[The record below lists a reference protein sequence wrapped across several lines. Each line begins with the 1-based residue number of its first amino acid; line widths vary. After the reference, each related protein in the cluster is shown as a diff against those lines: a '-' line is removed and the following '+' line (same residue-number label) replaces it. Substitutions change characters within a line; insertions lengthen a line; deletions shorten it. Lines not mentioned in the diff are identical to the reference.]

1 MGPGWGQWYDPTLTP
16 DTYDLNAAASL
27 LGQAGYTVSIT
38 PKPQIQY
45 GGSPMLG
52 SGSITISGTGPVAD
66 MLVMV
71 QQSTDGGTTWT
82 DFAPALTD
90 NSSNYQVS
98 APAPPAFGTV
108 WYRANFTG
116 IVPTPDIVAQIQNG
130 TITLNM
136 MEYQSIV
143 SNSTDWLNHRILWL
157 PPPGTTQTTSPISVS
172 SASTDATVVGVPIVI
187 IIVIVG
193 VALWMRTRKK
203 KTSTQK

>member
-1 MGPGWGQWYDPTLTP
+1 
-16 DTYDLNAAASL
+16 
-27 LGQAGYTVSIT
+27 
-38 PKPQIQY
+38 
-45 GGSPMLG
+45 MLG

-71 QQSTDGGTTWT
+71 QQSTDGGNTWT
-82 DFAPALTD
+82 DFTPALTD

-116 IVPTPDIVAQIQNG
+116 IVPTTGIVQGIQNG
-130 TITLNM
+130 TVPLNM

-143 SNSTDWLNHRILWL
+143 SNKTDWLNHRVLWL
-157 PPPGTTQTTSPISVS
+157 PLPGQTQTTSPISVS
-172 SASTDATVVGVPIVI
+172 SATTDATVVGVPIVI

-193 VALWMRTRKK
+193 VALWMRGRKK
-203 KTSTQK
+203 KESTQK